1 MDSRANDLSLL
12 WHQRTTLKRGSKC
25 KHTYLFRTT
34 AWKVSKLIW
43 SFHMFWLLPLPPL
56 NSQLK
61 KSELKSISDWKE
73 RKIKSNCDK
82 ISFSGKSERTRVF
95 WTHFLLYWNNFSC
108 IGTSGLKRNIVG
120 SFHRKISPIIDQI
133 RSGPREIL
141 CKRGEMVQKLYLYH
155 NLQLFLC
162 ITIGKFFFF
171 FVSQL
176 ESFSLYQ
183 NWQVFLC
190 LCIPICKF
198 LFVLYH
204 N

>member
-1 MDSRANDLSLL
+1 MDSRTNDLSLL
-12 WHQRTTLKRGSKC
+12 WHQGTILKRGLKC

-43 SFHMFWLLPLPPL
+43 SFHMFWLLPLPLLSIRNWKSL
-56 NSQLK
+56 NWNQSPIGK
-61 KSELKSISDWKE
+61 RE
-73 RKIKSNCDK
+73 KSNQIVTK
-82 ISFSGKSERTRVF
+82 LAFLASVSGPG
-95 WTHFLLYWNNFSC
+95 FLGHNFSC

-120 SFHRKISPIIDQI
+120 SFPRKISPIIDQI